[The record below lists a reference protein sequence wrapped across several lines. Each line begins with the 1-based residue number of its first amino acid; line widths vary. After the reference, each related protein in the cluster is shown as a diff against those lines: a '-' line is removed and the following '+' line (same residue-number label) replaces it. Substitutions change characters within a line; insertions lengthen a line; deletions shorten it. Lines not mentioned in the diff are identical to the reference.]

1 MGPGIL
7 GKGPHGCLYLS
18 LLGTYKCGVSSA
30 KGSRP
35 ADERQSASEL
45 DLVLQRHQG
54 LQEKLAEEMLGLARS
69 LKTNTLAA
77 QSVIKKDNQTLSHSL
92 KMADQNLE
100 KLKLE
105 SERLEQHA
113 QKSVNWLLWAMLIV
127 VCFVFISMILF
138 IRIMPRLK

>member
-77 QSVIKKDNQTLSHSL
+77 QSVIKKDNQ
-92 KMADQNLE
+92 
-100 KLKLE
+100 
-105 SERLEQHA
+105 
-113 QKSVNWLLWAMLIV
+113 VW
-127 VCFVFISMILF
+127 
-138 IRIMPRLK
+138 